1 MRTALVATVRNEAS
15 RIEEFLASLERQT
28 RTPDVIVVTDGGS
41 TDDTPQR
48 LEAFAARTKLPFRWS
63 SVPGSRSKGRNAAIR
78 FADADLVA
86 VTDVSVLDPAW
97 FERILAPLERGEADV
112 VAGWYELL
120 VETPRERA
128 VGLLTQYSLD
138 QVRPETFLPSSR
150 SVAFTRAAWE
160 KVGGYPEDLVTT
172 EDTVFDL
179 RLRQAGFRFVFEP
192 RAIVRWRPA
201 TTAASAYR
209 MYRQFAESDGQ
220 AGIFLASHSRY
231 GLVYAAY
238 AGGLVLLV
246 LGILWWPL
254 WVLLLAGSIA
264 YVFFRIRKVVR
275 AGLWS
280 QIPYAIVVGFALDAA
295 MLTGYVRGRLEARN
309 LRRAAAA

>member
-1 MRTALVATVRNEAS
+1 MRAALVATVRNEAS
-15 RIEEFLASLERQT
+15 RIDEFLASLERQT
-28 RTPDVIVVTDGGS
+28 RTPDAIVVTDGGS

-48 LEAFAARTKLPFRWS
+48 LAAFAARTKLPFRWS
-63 SVPGSRSKGRNAAIR
+63 SVPGNRSKGRNAAIR
-78 FADADLVA
+78 IAEADLIA
-86 VTDVSVLDPAW
+86 VTDVSVLDPSW
-97 FERILAPLERGEADV
+97 FERILAPLERGEADI

-120 VETPRERA
+120 VETPKERA

-150 SVAFTRAAWE
+150 SVAFTKKAWE
-160 KVGGYPEDLVTT
+160 KAGGYPEDLATT

-179 RLRQAGFRFVFEP
+179 RLRQAGCRFVFEP
-192 RAIVRWRPA
+192 QAIVRWRPA
-201 TTAASAYR
+201 TTAATAYR

-220 AGIFLASHSRY
+220 AGIFLASYSRY
-231 GLVYAAY
+231 GFVYGAYAA
-238 AGGLVLLV
+238 GLLLLI

-254 WVLLLAGSIA
+254 WVLLLVGGIT
-264 YVFFRIRKVVR
+264 YVLFRIRKVVR
-275 AGLWS
+275 VALWS

-309 LRRAAAA
+309 LRRAASA